1 MDIGLRR
8 YFTYGF
14 RRENSKDSF
23 GVCVRPK
30 GAYSG
35 GRGRRR
41 IGGVGAS
48 GRFRIFREPACGG
61 VFVQYHRVV
70 LVGFGGGIAAA
81 HTSRYSQYGFSW
93 LLRRAFDFREFFA
106 RFGRVACFRQIFRLC
121 GKFVGEFCTLC
132 AYGFCREVFGFS
144 VEGTPRFFARTPQ
157 GGCPRRKKTAS

>member
-48 GRFRIFREPACGG
+48 GRFRTFREPACGG
-61 VFVQYHRVV
+61 VFVQYH
-70 LVGFGGGIAAA
+70 LLNAAIGNALLNMIAI
-81 HTSRYSQYGFSW
+81 
-93 LLRRAFDFREFFA
+93 
-106 RFGRVACFRQIFRLC
+106 CI
-121 GKFVGEFCTLC
+121 
-132 AYGFCREVFGFS
+132 
-144 VEGTPRFFARTPQ
+144 
-157 GGCPRRKKTAS
+157 